1 MNAGGSSD
9 APVPCPTTA
18 RNHETVTVLITG
30 VAGFIGN
37 HLAHALLEDG
47 VAVIGIDNLSPYYD
61 VALKHARLK
70 RLERF
75 ERFTPL
81 VFDLCDGDRLKAAF
95 ADASPE
101 IVLHLAAQPGVR
113 YSLEAP
119 EVYVQSNLVGFAN
132 LLEACRS
139 HPPRHLIYASSSS
152 VYGAN
157 RALPSSEHGHTDH
170 PLTLYAASKKS
181 NEVMAHSYSHLFGL
195 PITGVRFFT
204 VYGEWGRPDMAFFK
218 FTDAILN
225 DRPIQRLQR
234 RQDVARFHLCEGC
247 RRSGRAPDRS
257 CAPRP
262 DHAPGTPNRTGSRR
276 RAAWRRYRVF
286 NVGNASPVPLM
297 TYIDLLQDALGRRA
311 RINFT
316 EMQPGEVQ
324 DTWADTTDLTAL
336 INYAPATPVETG
348 IANFVTWYKT
358 YYGID

>member
-1 MNAGGSSD
+1 M
-9 APVPCPTTA
+9 
-18 RNHETVTVLITG
+18 TVLITG

-47 VAVIGIDNLSPYYD
+47 MAVIGIDNLSPYYD

-95 ADASPE
+95 AEASPE

-225 DRPIQRLQR
+225 DRPMDVYNQGKMSRDFTYVADVVEAVIRLTGHPPQP
-234 RQDVARFHLCEGC
+234 DTTWDPY
-247 RRSGRAPDRS
+247 APDPAS
-257 CAPRP
+257 SGVAP
-262 DHAPGTPNRTGSRR
+262 
-276 RAAWRRYRVF
+276 YRVF
-286 NVGNASPVPLM
+286 NIGNSKPVPLM
-297 TYIDLLQDALGRRA
+297 TYIDFLQDALGRRA

-348 IANFVTWYKT
+348 IANFVAWYKT

>member
-1 MNAGGSSD
+1 
-9 APVPCPTTA
+9 
-18 RNHETVTVLITG
+18 VTVLITG
-30 VAGFIGN
+30 VAGFIAN
-37 HLAHALLEDG
+37 HLAYRLLEDG
-47 VAVIGIDNLSPYYD
+47 AEVVGIDNMSPYYD
-61 VALKHARLK
+61 VTLKHARLQ

-81 VFDLCDGDRLKAAF
+81 VFDLCDGDRLEAAF
-95 ADASPE
+95 ADTAPD

-132 LLEACRS
+132 LLEACRK
-139 HPPRHLIYASSSS
+139 HPPRHVIYASSSS

-157 RALPSSEHGHTDH
+157 RALPSSEHAHTDH
-170 PLTLYAASKKS
+170 PLTLYAASKKA

-195 PITGVRFFT
+195 VITGVRFFT

-225 DRPIQRLQR
+225 GRPMDVYNQGKMSRDFTYVADVVEAVTRLIGHPPQL
-234 RQDVARFHLCEGC
+234 DETWDPH
-247 RRSGRAPDRS
+247 APDPAS
-257 CAPRP
+257 SGVAP
-262 DHAPGTPNRTGSRR
+262 
-276 RAAWRRYRVF
+276 YRVF
-286 NVGNASPVPLM
+286 NIGNSKPVPLM
-297 TYIDLLQDALGRRA
+297 TYIDLLQDALGKKA
-311 RINFT
+311 QINFT

-324 DTWADTTDLTAL
+324 DTWADTHDLTAL
-336 INYAPATPVETG
+336 IGYAPATPVETG